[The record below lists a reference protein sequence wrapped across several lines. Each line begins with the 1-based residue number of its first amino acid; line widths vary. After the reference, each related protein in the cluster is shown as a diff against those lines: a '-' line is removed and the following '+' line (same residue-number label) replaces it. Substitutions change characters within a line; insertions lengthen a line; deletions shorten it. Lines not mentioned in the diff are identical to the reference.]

1 MERGKV
7 STLRNVQWVPVVE
20 DRQPTPSAGSLDSQT
35 AAKAVM
41 VHRCLLCAVRAAWRS
56 HVTTFQ
62 ELWQR
67 HRKDV
72 GYDGGKKIKGRKRFT
87 LVDTLGLLMVVKV
100 VA

>member
-41 VHRCLLCAVRAAWRS
+41 VH
-56 HVTTFQ
+56 Q
-62 ELWQR
+62 
-67 HRKDV
+67 DV